1 MTDYYATL
9 GIEKD
14 ATNAEIKIAY
24 RKLSIKFHPDK
35 NDGDAFFEK
44 MFLRIQEAY
53 ETLSDPVKKNAYD
66 TQLSNLEYSN
76 ANQQNNFQPVI
87 EFFESSADSF
97 HNGDNVTFK
106 WKVYNADNIE
116 LKPFGNVSAMG
127 EKSYNINNV
136 RLYYHAI
143 ELNAINSHIGLFAQK
158 RIILIN
164 KSYTIFE
171 NKTNKQGEKTSCGY
185 WSSKGRIGRA
195 TFFKRIFSIFALI
208 ILLSIFH
215 KNNFGAVMLFITF
228 IIGYIGLTIQ
238 SIKRLHDLNMSG
250 WWSIAN
256 FLPYF
261 NILFLILISLLPGN
275 ANDNKYGAKNK
286 I

>member
-1 MTDYYATL
+1 MNDYYATL

-35 NDGDAFFEK
+35 NDGDPFFEK
-44 MFLRIQEAY
+44 MFFRIQEAY

-66 TQLSNLEYSN
+66 SQLSNLEYSN
-76 ANQQNNFQPVI
+76 AHQQNNFQPVI
-87 EFFESSADSF
+87 EFFESDTDSF
-97 HNGDNVTFK
+97 YNGDNVTFK
-106 WKVYNADNIE
+106 WKVYNADKIE
-116 LKPFGNVSAMG
+116 LKPFESVSAFG
-127 EKSYNINNV
+127 EKTYNINNV
-136 RLYYHAI
+136 RLSYHTI
-143 ELNAINSHIGLFAQK
+143 ELNAINSHIGLFVQQ
-158 RIILIN
+158 RIILKN
-164 KSYTIFE
+164 KSYSFFEKKSSNTIG
-171 NKTNKQGEKTSCGY
+171 NTTYGY
-185 WSSKGRIGRA
+185 WSIKGRIGRT

-256 FLPYF
+256 FLPYINVVF
-261 NILFLILISLLPGN
+261 FILISILPGN
-275 ANDNKYGAKNK
+275 MNENKYGTKKAN
-286 I
+286 